1 MALELLLL
9 FALGI
14 ISLLLFSRRALSHTH
29 RVQHLL
35 PPSPFAL
42 PIIGHFHLLGPLIH
56 RSFQALSF
64 RFGPIFS
71 LRLGSVPCIVVT
83 SPKLAKEFLKT
94 HELSFV
100 SRVQSAAIK
109 RITYDSSLAFSPYGP
124 YWKFI
129 KKVTVNELLSS
140 RSVSKFHSIRADEY
154 SRLLRLLAERA
165 KSCLAVNLSEEL
177 PRLCHNIIGQMMLG
191 KYSTAA
197 SSSTERAEE
206 ARLVVREATRI
217 FGELNLCDFNMV
229 WKKLDLQGFGKRIE
243 DTHLKFDE
251 LVEKVVME
259 REQLRI
265 ENNVQKT
272 NGGEEK
278 DEEVKDFL
286 SILLDMLEDESGESV
301 EVGFSRVHI
310 KALITD
316 LFTASTDTTAIA
328 MEWALAELINHPAVL
343 EKAWEEIDRVVGN
356 GRIVEESDGPNLPY
370 IQAIIKETFRLHP
383 PVPMV
388 TRISVEDCKVGEYV
402 IPTNTI
408 LFVNNWAIGRDSKNW
423 EKPLDFWPERF
434 LEGGDQTSG
443 MDVRGQHFQF
453 LPFGSGR
460 RICPGINLTM
470 KMVPSLVGAMIQCF
484 DWKVIPSKKMNNID
498 GVVEMDERPGL
509 TTPRAHDLVCFPV
522 ARFNLLNILK
532 P

>member
-1 MALELLLL
+1 MALELVLLYVM
-9 FALGI
+9 GI
-14 ISLLLFSRRALSHTH
+14 ISLLIFTRRVLFHTH
-29 RVQHLL
+29 RVEHL
-35 PPSPFAL
+35 PPSPLAL
-42 PIIGHFHLLGPLIH
+42 PIIGHFHLLNPLIH
-56 RSFQALSF
+56 RSFQSLSF

-83 SPKLAKEFLKT
+83 SPELAKEFLKT

-100 SRVQSAAIK
+100 SRVHNTAIE
-109 RITYDSSLAFSPYGP
+109 RITYDSSLAFSPYGA

-154 SRLLRLLAERA
+154 SRLLRLFAERA

-177 PRLCHNIIGQMMLG
+177 PRLCHNVIGQMMLG

-197 SSSTERAEE
+197 ASNTERAEE

-229 WKKLDLQGFGKRIE
+229 CKKLDLQGFGKRIE
-243 DTHLKFDE
+243 DTHVKFDE
-251 LVEKVVME
+251 LVEKVVNE

-265 ENNVQKT
+265 KNNKIK
-272 NGGEEK
+272 GGEE
-278 DEEVKDFL
+278 DEKEVKDFL
-286 SILLDMLEDESGESV
+286 SILLDMLEDESSESV

-310 KALITD
+310 KAVITD

-328 MEWALAELINHPAVL
+328 MEWALAELINHPTVL
-343 EKAWEEIDRVVGN
+343 EKAREEIDSVVGN
-356 GRIVEESDGPNLPY
+356 GRIVEESDCPNLPY

-388 TRISVEDCKVGEYV
+388 ARISVEDCKVGKYV
-402 IPTNTI
+402 IPKNTM
-408 LFVNNWAIGRDSKNW
+408 LFVNNWAIGRDPKNW

-434 LEGGDQTSG
+434 LEHIGGAQTSG
-443 MDVRGQHFQF
+443 MDVRGQHFQY
-453 LPFGSGR
+453 LPFGTGR

-470 KMVPSLVGAMIQCF
+470 KMVPSLVAAMIQCF
-484 DWKVIPSKKMNNID
+484 DWKVIPSKKMNND
-498 GVVEMDERPGL
+498 DVVEMDEKPGL
-509 TTPRAHDLVCFPV
+509 TTPRAHDLVCSPV

>member
-1 MALELLLL
+1 MALEVLLL
-9 FALGI
+9 FASGI
-14 ISLLLFSRRALSHTH
+14 ISLLFFTRSVLSHTH
-29 RVQHLL
+29 RVQHL
-35 PPSPFAL
+35 PPSPLAL
-42 PIIGHFHLLGPLIH
+42 PIIGHFHILGPLIH

-83 SPKLAKEFLKT
+83 SPELAKEFLKT
-94 HELSFV
+94 HELSFATHA
-100 SRVQSAAIK
+100 QSAAIK

-140 RSVSKFHSIRADEY
+140 RSVGKFHSIRADGY

-165 KSCLAVNLSEEL
+165 ESCLAVNLSEEL
-177 PRLCHNIIGQMMLG
+177 PRLGHNIIGQMMLG
-191 KYSTAA
+191 KYST

-251 LVEKVVME
+251 LVEKVVKE

-265 ENNVQKT
+265 KNKKT

-310 KALITD
+310 KALIMD
-316 LFTASTDTTAIA
+316 LFTASTDTTAIT

-343 EKAWEEIDRVVGN
+343 EKAREEIDRVVGN
-356 GRIVEESDGPNLPY
+356 ERIVEESDGSNLPY

-408 LFVNNWAIGRDSKNW
+408 LFVNNWAIGRDPKNW
-423 EKPLDFWPERF
+423 ENPLDFRPERF
-434 LEGGDQTSG
+434 LEGGDQITE

-470 KMVPSLVGAMIQCF
+470 KMVPSLVAAMIQCF
-484 DWKVIPSKKMNNID
+484 DWKVIPSKKMNNND
-498 GVVEMDERPGL
+498 CVVEMDERPGL

-522 ARFNLLNILK
+522 ARINLLNILK